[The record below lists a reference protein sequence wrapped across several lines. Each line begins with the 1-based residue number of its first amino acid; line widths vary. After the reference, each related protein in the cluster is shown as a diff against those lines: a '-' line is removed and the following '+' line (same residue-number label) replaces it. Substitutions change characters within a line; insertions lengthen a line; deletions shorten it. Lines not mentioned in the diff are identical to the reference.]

1 MGGTL
6 DKIQRRWFVLKG
18 NYMTY
23 FKTNVHAEP
32 KSDKCVDL
40 TDFKINPVAHPR
52 SKFAFELISPP
63 KPKKKSKS
71 HRLHRHRDQVQGSP
85 YNHHQGQV
93 ERTKFVLIHDL
104 EARTDSKQREIRDKW
119 VKSLRLAAKGPVL
132 WDVLLN
138 LNCNEDIDTHHGTHD
153 YGQGHSKH
161 SQTAFT
167 TSTTGKLYAERGHSH
182 YGNGGHSPNAGP
194 QRAHTARAARHSA
207 ISHRSTGAKPRAHR
221 PVGGN
226 TADYP
231 DYSRGKR
238 LSGHPQIAK
247 MTPNNGSKSVNSM
260 Y

>member
-1 MGGTL
+1 MG
-6 DKIQRRWFVLKG
+6 
-18 NYMTY
+18 
-23 FKTNVHAEP
+23 
-32 KSDKCVDL
+32 
-40 TDFKINPVAHPR
+40 AHPR

-63 KPKKKSKS
+63 KAKKKGKS
-71 HRLHRHRDQVQGSP
+71 HHSHRHQAHGSP
-85 YNHHQGQV
+85 YNHPVHQGQV
-93 ERTKFVLIHDL
+93 ERTKFVLIPDL

-138 LNCNEDIDTHHGTHD
+138 LNCNEDIDAHHGTHD
-153 YGQGHSKH
+153 YGQGHAKH

-167 TSTTGKLYAERGHSH
+167 TSATGKLYAERGHSH
-182 YGNGGHSPNAGP
+182 YGNTGHSPITGP
-194 QRAHTARAARHSA
+194 QRIHAARHSA
-207 ISHRSTGAKPRAHR
+207 ISHRSSGPKTRSHR

-231 DYSRGKR
+231 DYSQRAKR

-247 MTPNNGSKSVNSM
+247 MTPNNGSKSVPNSM